1 MTCQRPAEREV
12 LAKARA
18 CLRKSAPALFYGTAG
33 LAFADS
39 SVAAPAFDSVK
50 YTTDQVTVRANW
62 HLH

>member
-1 MTCQRPAEREV
+1 LQ
-12 LAKARA
+12 KRA
-18 CLRKSAPALFYGTAG
+18 SLRKSAPALFYGTAG